1 MWNSFFVLIFL
12 SFNRRYFTSSF
23 AGLSVEKRSTISS
36 ANMLTWRSEARLNA
50 TTWEQEAP
58 IYFPPGSLPPWM
70 LLFLL
75 YRSPVRRRPSIL
87 LCLFGWAPCS
97 LFKAPHGNNGG
108 AVVLLVQI
116 SGLWLGSWHC
126 SENRPSF
133 PQELETRW
141 PWSGVSSL
149 LPIKEN
155 SYSKPF
161 QFWMESLLAFSAFAK
176 RCFWCAERCAILD
189 VWTINPSGHHEIGTP
204 LQLKLLQQYH

>member
-36 ANMLTWRSEARLNA
+36 ANMLTWRSEAQLNS

-70 LLFLL
+70 LFLL

-116 SGLWLGSWHC
+116 FGLWLGSWHQGSPFR
-126 SENRPSF
+126 SERPKFRWFFSF
-133 PQELETRW
+133 SVNTGIRI
-141 PWSGVSSL
+141 SVRKVCDFGFKFKSMKV
-149 LPIKEN
+149 K
-155 SYSKPF
+155 
-161 QFWMESLLAFSAFAK
+161 FW
-176 RCFWCAERCAILD
+176 
-189 VWTINPSGHHEIGTP
+189 
-204 LQLKLLQQYH
+204 